1 MGACAQ
7 IAVFTYAVMR
17 RTPRYEIRLA
27 AFFADNLMNSVA
39 HCGEQ
44 PINVERPL
52 RHIYFIDGCR
62 RIKIERN
69 NLLCEQAPTE
79 VFRSIFAWLVTFNL
93 FLFRRNLFQILH
105 RL

>member
-39 HCGEQ
+39 HCGGL
-44 PINVERPL
+44 PINVERLL
-52 RHIYFIDGCR
+52 RHIYELG
-62 RIKIERN
+62 
-69 NLLCEQAPTE
+69 
-79 VFRSIFAWLVTFNL
+79 AWLVNSQFKTTSAA
-93 FLFRRNLFQILH
+93 RISPEIH
-105 RL
+105 AGK